1 MNEMREENEDE
12 NQEMEEGKKRIE
24 LESNGDVDV
33 FDEERLNNK
42 KK

>member
-1 MNEMREENEDE
+1 LNEVREENEDE
-12 NQEMEEGKKRIE
+12 NEEIEEGKKRIE

-33 FDEERLNNK
+33 FDEERRNNK